1 MFAPTP
7 MKQTLLIALLA
18 MPLLLAGQPFSLPIQ
33 DEEAFMGNVRSY
45 VESVTLG
52 QLFPL
57 KEEGKV
63 RPGAGFRIG
72 YVERNLIFRDNLI
85 AEDQNGSLLLQFN
98 DDPAKEY
105 PNELFRRG
113 FTRVRGEYFRV
124 GGSVGLL
131 FGKFFQVSTG
141 LNVDFR
147 TTSKYKN
154 RWFEDDVRMVSK
166 LKGNDLL
173 RLNGQQFAWVA
184 QVGLQ
189 GFSVCY
195 EISLNRFFRPSWGLE
210 HRFQSFG
217 VVYGF

>member
-1 MFAPTP
+1 
-7 MKQTLLIALLA
+7 MKQTLLLTLMAL
-18 MPLLLAGQPFSLPIQ
+18 PLFLVGQTFSLPIQ

-45 VESVTLG
+45 VESFTVG
-52 QLFPL
+52 RLFPL

-72 YVERNLIFRDNLI
+72 YAERSLFFRDHLI

-98 DDPAKEY
+98 DDPTREY

-113 FTRVRGEYFRV
+113 FTRVRGEYFRI
-124 GGSVGLL
+124 GGSVGLV
-131 FGKFFQVSTG
+131 FGKMFQVSTG

-147 TTSKYKN
+147 TASNYKN
-154 RWFEDDVRMVSK
+154 RWFENDERMVAK

-173 RLNGQQFAWVA
+173 QLNGQQFAWVA

-189 GFSVCY
+189 GLSLSY
-195 EISLNRFFRPSWGLE
+195 EISLNPFFKSAWGLE

-217 VVYGF
+217 MVYGF